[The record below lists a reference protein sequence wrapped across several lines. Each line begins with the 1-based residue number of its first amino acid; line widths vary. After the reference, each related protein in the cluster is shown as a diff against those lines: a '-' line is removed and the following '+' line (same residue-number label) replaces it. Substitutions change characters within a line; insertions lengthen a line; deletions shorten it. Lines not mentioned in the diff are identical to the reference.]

1 MGKHNNKMET
11 APRRED
17 HIERQINTE
26 FDEDL
31 QEILLMLP
39 FDERKFRTRREEILT
54 KWAKDAAA
62 EDINM
67 TLTELNRRVRE
78 FWLGSG
84 VRDSLI
90 CFHQEETRRV
100 KIQLD

>member
-1 MGKHNNKMET
+1 MGKNNNKMES
-11 APRRED
+11 ARWRD
-17 HIERQINTE
+17 DNIERRINTE
-26 FDEDL
+26 FYEDD
-31 QEILLMLP
+31 QAMLLMLP
-39 FDERKFRTRREEILT
+39 FDERIFRTRREEILT
-54 KWAKDAAA
+54 KFAEDAAA

-67 TLTELNRRVRE
+67 TLTELNRRVRV

-100 KIQLD
+100 RTQLD